1 MIDDVMT
8 ENERLDVIARI
19 RVELGDI
26 EQRIP
31 ELRSVISGGEA
42 YSDDSMIASRNEAN
56 ATAMME
62 IGRLTHRKVALVEA
76 LKKANDIGICEDCG
90 NDVPYKRYII
100 NPATT
105 LCTSCQE
112 IREIKSKHVRQ
123 AA

>member
-1 MIDDVMT
+1 M
-8 ENERLDVIARI
+8 
-19 RVELGDI
+19 
-26 EQRIP
+26 P
-31 ELRSVISGGEA
+31 ELRSIISGGES
-42 YSDDSMIASRNEAN
+42 YSDDSMIASKNEAN

-62 IGRLTHRKVALVEA
+62 ISRLSHRKSALGEA

-112 IREIKSKHVRQ
+112 IREIKGKHVRQ